1 MSQITL
7 KQWDGQMV
15 TSKDDAIMFDTMA
28 GVSGIITGCG
38 LTSVGADMVR
48 VSAGRGILKGRQFEI
63 EEHTI
68 SVTLSTSGKKSGRV
82 YIHMDL
88 SNSESPIEIR
98 HITTE
103 TLPDLI
109 KEEDC
114 NLKNGIYEMELAVYE
129 VDAQKVAS
137 LSNTAPDAANSYRKN
152 MLSNLEE
159 IEVVTEKGFIPDA
172 LAIQELNGKFAG
184 CWVSFTDAEGNPTDV
199 PYMHWVGGYTPE
211 GQYIPAALA
220 FKEAIESLQNNK
232 VDKEDVPFKLGID
245 ENGKYGYYKDGADTV
260 TPFNS
265 GGGSTGAPL
274 KVTGLMSEFTSR
286 VVEKKNTYS
295 VVTNDASSNYSIN
308 INGTIYG
315 YQEASQSPITINN
328 ALQLT
333 YGSFN
338 WKLTVLTAVINEED
352 GKLYTENSVI
362 SWYYTKSVNFTLYE
376 YEL

>member
-15 TSKDDAIMFDTMA
+15 TSKDDAIMYDTMA
-28 GVSGIITGCG
+28 GVSGIITGCS

-98 HITTE
+98 HITTD

-137 LSNTAPDAANSYRKN
+137 LSNTAPDAANSYMKN

-199 PYMHWVGGYTPE
+199 PYIHWVGGYTPE
-211 GQYIPAALA
+211 GEYVPEALV
-220 FKEAIESLQNNK
+220 FKAAIESLQNNK
-232 VDKEDVPFKLGID
+232 VDKEDVPFSLGID
-245 ENGKYGYYKDGADTV
+245 ENGNYGYYKEGETTL
-260 TPFNS
+260 TPFGS
-265 GGGSTGAPL
+265 GGGGTSRTVGTIENLQMAT
-274 KVTGLMSEFTSR
+274 VTGLTSE
-286 VVEKKNTYS
+286 
-295 VVTNDASSNYSIN
+295 VTV
-308 INGTIYG
+308 G
-315 YQEASQSPITINN
+315 P
-328 ALQLT
+328 
-333 YGSFN
+333 
-338 WKLTVLTAVINEED
+338 V
-352 GKLYTENSVI
+352 TE
-362 SWYYTKSVNFTLYE
+362 
-376 YEL
+376 